1 MTKSIIRVAPGAID
15 ITGIALEYVSNSDD
29 TEAFQCFTQVL
40 SGMLSFDMK

>member
-29 TEAFQCFTQVL
+29 TETFSVFY
-40 SGMLSFDMK
+40 SSFVRNVKF

>member
-29 TEAFQCFTQVL
+29 TETFSVL